1 MAMTL
6 ALFQVS
12 LVQSLWLIEGLS
24 GLLLK
29 PLLADACSYP
39 DWLACECLRDHS
51 FASENNY
58 RFKKRGRCEAENVTS
73 SRVWKRGDI
82 FEFFIQLHCQSL
94 TSYCQHFQGVFM
106 HA

>member
-12 LVQSLWLIEGLS
+12 LVQSLWLIEDLS

-51 FASENNY
+51 LASENNY
-58 RFKKRGRCEAENVTS
+58 RFKKGVDVRLKMSPQAASGRG
-73 SRVWKRGDI
+73 
-82 FEFFIQLHCQSL
+82 L
-94 TSYCQHFQGVFM
+94 TSLSFSFNCIARV
-106 HA
+106 